1 MKSPGYV
8 IVRIAGFGCR
18 LDAGEGRRAAK
29 TWNHDMAELEL
40 NRDTIQFIIDKA
52 HEFHARED
60 VTFPDEPEAVDEEWV
75 KQVATDFG
83 EDPYYQEL
91 KSTIE
96 DLEPDQQVSL
106 VSLMWVG
113 RGDYSLDEWDEAIEY
128 AEPQCQGGKQSRDP
142 CFIPGF
148 HRNQRNARAQQQF
161 EIMTIVRH
169 RRLSSSMVVS
179 TKLLRRVG

>member
-1 MKSPGYV
+1 
-8 IVRIAGFGCR
+8 
-18 LDAGEGRRAAK
+18 
-29 TWNHDMAELEL
+29 MAELDL
-40 NRDTIQFIIDKA
+40 NRDTIRFIIDKA

-75 KQVATDFG
+75 KQVASDFG
-83 EDPYYQEL
+83 ADPYYQEL

-128 AEPQCQGGKQSRDP
+128 AEDTWTEHTADYLIGTSLLADYLEEGL
-142 CFIPGF
+142 
-148 HRNQRNARAQQQF
+148 QQF
-161 EIMTIVRH
+161 EADD
-169 RRLSSSMVVS
+169 
-179 TKLLRRVG
+179 